1 MHRKLLWVV
10 GMSLLLGVW
19 IVPAQADL
27 QDGLVSYFKMDEGG
41 GTFAADSSGNG
52 NHGTL
57 IGETLEWVPGYDGGA
72 LGCSVPVDAE
82 VEDRLEFPTTGM
94 STAAGTVSVW
104 ASLADPQPS
113 TRGRY
118 IFGHTAQP
126 QWNSRIQIYM
136 QDGSEPSRLLDIGL
150 GSGGTGHALETDI
163 MEMPLNEWTHVALT
177 WANGGFVVYV
187 NSEKVADGT
196 HPEMTL
202 PLAPVA
208 NFGNDGSNAPYEA
221 FCGMLDEGRVYNRAI
236 SAAEVKEIFELPAA
250 PRVKA
255 WGPDPVDGARDVT
268 MPLFK
273 WKSLDSIVMHDVYVG
288 TDPNLT
294 EADLAG
300 PRQPLELFYYA
311 GGLEAGVTYYWRVD
325 EIEADM
331 VTVHTGDVWSFL
343 AQPLTAY
350 DPVPADGSNTAG
362 LAPNLTWTAGKPPV
376 QTHHLYFADTL
387 AAVEEGAADADQ
399 GELADPNFAPGALD
413 PLTTYYWRVDEVGA
427 GNAVQTGPVWNFTT
441 ALTVDDMES
450 YTDEEGSR
458 IYETWID
465 GWTNDTG
472 STVGYIQA
480 PFAEQ
485 TIVHGDSGQS
495 MPLDYNN
502 VNAPFY
508 SEAEQEF
515 SSTRDW
521 TANGVDTLVLYVRTL
536 AGSEAAPLYVELKD
550 SSNKTGLV
558 SADASM
564 VSAADWTEWKIPLSE
579 FAAAGVNL
587 ARIKTI
593 YIGVG
598 DKANPT
604 AGGAG
609 VLFVDDISLAKP
621 APAAQ

>member
-1 MHRKLLWVV
+1 MSKKLFLAVSA
-10 GMSLLLGVW
+10 SLLLGIW
-19 IVPAQADL
+19 IAPVQADL
-27 QDGLVSYFKMDEGG
+27 QDGLVAYFKLDEGS

-57 IGETLEWVPGYDGGA
+57 AGELAEWVPGRFGGA
-72 LGCSVPVDAE
+72 VSFSTDEAE
-82 VEDRLEFPTTGM
+82 AHVEFPTTGM
-94 STAAGTVSVW
+94 STLAGSVSVW
-104 ASLADPQPS
+104 GNLREPQAAR
-113 TRGRY
+113 TRY
-118 IFGHTAQP
+118 FFGHTGRP
-126 QWNSRIQIYM
+126 PYRDRIQIYM
-136 QDGSEPSRLLDIGL
+136 DGGTTELDIGL
-150 GSGGTGHALETDI
+150 GDSHGRATNL
-163 MEMPLNEWTHVALT
+163 VALPTESWVHVVLT
-177 WANGGFVVYV
+177 WDNGQYVVYV
-187 NSEKVADGT
+187 DGEVIT
-196 HPEMTL
+196 EGNYTGLTVIDPI
-202 PLAPVA
+202 A
-208 NFGNDGSNAPYEA
+208 NVSDEGNPNESEA
-221 FCGMLDEGRVYNRAI
+221 FDGLLDEARIYNRAI
-236 SAAEVKEIFELPAA
+236 TAAEVMEIFQMPPA

-255 WGPDPVDGARDVT
+255 WGPEPKDGARDVT

-273 WKSLDSIVMHDVYVG
+273 WKSLDTIRLHDVYVG

-294 EADLAG
+294 EADLVG
-300 PRQPLELFYYA
+300 PRQPMNLFYYA
-311 GGLEAGVTYYWRVD
+311 APMEPGVTYYWRVD
-325 EIEADM
+325 EIDADM
-331 VTVHTGDVWSFL
+331 VTVYTGDVWSFL
-343 AQPLTAY
+343 VQPLTAY
-350 DPVPADGSNTAG
+350 DPAPADGSNTVG
-362 LAPNLTWTAGKPPV
+362 LAPDLTWTAGRPPV
-376 QTHHLYFADTL
+376 QAHHLYFADTL
-387 AAVEEGAADADQ
+387 AAVEEGAADADK
-399 GELADPNFAPGALD
+399 GELADPNFAPGALE
-413 PLTTYYWRVDEVGA
+413 PLMTYYWRVDEIGA
-427 GNAVQTGPVWNFTT
+427 GDAVQTGLVWSFTT
-441 ALTVDDMES
+441 ALPVDDMES

-485 TIVHGDSGQS
+485 TIVHGAGGQS

-515 SSTRDW
+515 SSTQDW
-521 TANGVDTLVLYVRTL
+521 TANGIDTLVLYVRAL
-536 AGSEAAPLYVELKD
+536 AGSKAGPLYVELKD

-604 AGGAG
+604 AGGTG
-609 VLFVDDISLAKP
+609 VLFIDDIRLARP
-621 APAAQ
+621 APVLE